1 MSLALFE
8 TMVANNQLHNG
19 KIKLSHLYRQINEPV
34 DIVTYICMHNW
45 KETIVL
51 KLEWINWKLE
61 EFSVPHGIFFSWKDM
76 FESIGQIEVILRAD
90 HIEEAVGSLEDALKY
105 DSTG

>member
-1 MSLALFE
+1 
-8 TMVANNQLHNG
+8 
-19 KIKLSHLYRQINEPV
+19 
-34 DIVTYICMHNW
+34 
-45 KETIVL
+45 
-51 KLEWINWKLE
+51 
-61 EFSVPHGIFFSWKDM
+61 M